1 MTVIRVKWRLFVSRV
16 LVVCVE
22 KTCCYVLP
30 DAIGCDLSSDCHL
43 WLVSFDPTVVMYWRP
58 RLIIDCCVRRC
69 LVDFDK
75 MSTNNLLIIAQW
87 STAIWSIISRCLSW
101 DFVLPSRHRPT
112 ISLAYSRK
120 TISRT
125 SIDHR
130 PTTVRLTT
138 AYRSSIYR
146 STVSLTFCVR
156 TETAYS
162 KTGLGS
168 LPLDARQW
176 KWSKSSS
183 ASHRTNPDECRWTI
197 TWRAC
202 LTTE

>member
-1 MTVIRVKWRLFVSRV
+1 MTAICDWSVLTQRLLCIGGLVWQSIAVS
-16 LVVCVE
+16 
-22 KTCCYVLP
+22 K
-30 DAIGCDLSSDCHL
+30 DISSI
-43 WLVSFDPTVVMYWRP
+43 FGR
-58 RLIIDCCVRRC
+58 
-69 LVDFDK
+69 
-75 MSTNNLLIIAQW
+75 MSTNNRLIIAWW

-101 DFVLPSRHRPT
+101 DFGMPSRHRPT

-146 STVSLTFCVR
+146 STASLTFCVR

-168 LPLDARQW
+168 SPLDARQW

-183 ASHRTNPDECRWTI
+183 ASHRTNPDECRWTV